1 MVFRVLT
8 ILILALFFVPFV
20 SAQKIIRAEDIIGG
34 DGNTREGSVR
44 IDQDQSI
51 DTLLTRH
58 IIANRNYNG
67 FDGFRIQIFN
77 GSGRTARDEAND
89 AKAKFIS
96 EFQQVESYLSFEPPN
111 YFKVR
116 AGDYRTRRD
125 AFNDFLAIKKE
136 FPNAYI
142 VPDIIKFPNLD
153 R

>member
-1 MVFRVLT
+1 MVLRALT
-8 ILILALFFVPFV
+8 ILILALLFAPFA
-20 SAQKIIRAEDIIGG
+20 SAQKIIRAENLIGG
-34 DGNTREGSVR
+34 DGSIHEGEVR

-77 GSGRTARDEAND
+77 GSGRTARDKANE
-89 AKAKFIS
+89 AKANFIL
-96 EFQQVESYLSFEPPN
+96 EFHRIESYLSFEPPN

-116 AGDYRTRRD
+116 VGDYRTRRD
-125 AFNDFLAIKKE
+125 AFNNFLAIKKE

-142 VPDIIKFPNLD
+142 VPDIIKFPDLG

>member
-1 MVFRVLT
+1 MVLRALT
-8 ILILALFFVPFV
+8 IFILPLLFTPHAF
-20 SAQKIIRAEDIIGG
+20 SQKIIRAEDLFKG
-34 DGNTREGSVR
+34 DGSVSDGR
-44 IDQDQSI
+44 VMIDQDQSI
-51 DTLLTRH
+51 DSLLTRH

-67 FDGFRIQIFN
+67 FEGFRIQIFN
-77 GSGRTARDEAND
+77 GSGRTARDEANE

-96 EFQQVESYLSFEPPN
+96 EFQQIESYLRFEPPN

-125 AFNDFLAIKKE
+125 AYNDFFVIKKE

-142 VPDIIKFPNLD
+142 VPDRIKFPDLD